1 MQEMYNTLNIFMP
14 LHMQLIVPTFV
25 TAVVGMG
32 CSSTSQCTDLL
43 VNTNCSSLQCACVS
57 GYTGTTCSGNT
68 LTSFKRSKT
77 CLTIKS

>member
-1 MQEMYNTLNIFMP
+1 MP